1 MLLSILV
8 DLSFNPFQIEV
19 PVMKKL
25 NLITAF
31 YLKILEFISF
41 LLINSGKVIDP
52 YFTKESLTNKEKMR
66 LREKAKRIRKL
77 WRINGY
83 WY

>member
-1 MLLSILV
+1 
-8 DLSFNPFQIEV
+8 
-19 PVMKKL
+19 MKKL
-25 NLITAF
+25 NPITAF

-41 LLINSGKVIDP
+41 LLINLGKVIDP

>member
-25 NLITAF
+25 NPITAF

-41 LLINSGKVIDP
+41 LLIEIGGRWEDSFFPKNASQKE
-52 YFTKESLTNKEKMR
+52 YFRAREIGYKYRQRCRR
-66 LREKAKRIRKL
+66 LHRR
-77 WRINGY
+77 Y
-83 WY
+83 

>member
-25 NLITAF
+25 NPITAF

-41 LLINSGKVIDP
+41 LLINSGKVVDP

>member
-25 NLITAF
+25 NPITAF